1 MEKKKKKKKNGPQ
14 GRAKVASEVQTFF
27 GDAKFSP
34 NDSETQ
40 KIHQTEKRKSSSNQ
54 SATVLSL
61 CSASVSCF
69 LQSIMLLLHS
79 QRRYVF
85 EYDQT
90 DRLVAVTM
98 PSMVKHALQ
107 SLLSI
112 GYYRNIYTPP
122 DSQSSFMQDYTLDG
136 RLMRTQYLG
145 TGRSVIYRYWALL
158 AIGLISPFGEAMQ
171 CGRGDIGDTSG
182 QIFYETWRHYASWHY
197 SQPYKN
203 ITLIGLR
210 KVP

>member
-1 MEKKKKKKKNGPQ
+1 MTLKQE
-14 GRAKVASEVQTFF
+14 
-27 GDAKFSP
+27 
-34 NDSETQ
+34 
-40 KIHQTEKRKSSSNQ
+40 KIHQTDEEKKTRQTRELPYNN
-54 SATVLSL
+54 SAVHL
-61 CSASVSCF
+61 SVS

-98 PSMVKHALQ
+98 PSMVKHTLQ

-136 RLMRTQYLG
+136 RLLRTQYLG
-145 TGRSVIYRYWALL
+145 TGRGVIYRY
-158 AIGLISPFGEAMQ
+158 
-171 CGRGDIGDTSG
+171 DTVH
-182 QIFYETWRHYASWHY
+182 R
-197 SQPYKN
+197 N
-203 ITLIGLR
+203 ITACWFYQLI
-210 KVP
+210 